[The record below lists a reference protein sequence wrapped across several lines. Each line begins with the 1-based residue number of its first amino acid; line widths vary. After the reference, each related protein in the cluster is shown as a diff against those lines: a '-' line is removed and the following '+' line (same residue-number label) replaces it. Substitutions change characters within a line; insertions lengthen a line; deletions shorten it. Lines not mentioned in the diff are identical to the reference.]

1 MLIWNNENL
10 KTKEH
15 HSFLFTLEGEKKK
28 NIWEYKPGLFQGC
41 NNKTQSLI
49 Q

>member
-15 HSFLFTLEGEKKK
+15 HSFLFTLEGEKK
-28 NIWEYKPGLFQGC
+28 NIWKYKPGLFQGC